1 MANGLLQQLPS
12 LDGLTR
18 VRATIGEGFD
28 TALGRLGTLGDLAG
42 ADAPL
47 RPLVEA
53 LDTAGAIPDPGALLE
68 PLDGVREQ
76 LSAALPTD
84 LDDAL
89 DAVEPLL
96 DALLQLV
103 DGSDLAPILD
113 ELRAGRSINE
123 IAQAALDQVVQRAL
137 GQLPGL
143 VGGALGGDGRSAIA
157 ELLQAAGSL
166 AGTAEPATIADFLVE
181 RVLGAP
187 LAPLAQLAELRS
199 AQISVACGLPGQL
212 DGGIVPVRQILLLTL
227 NAAADRLAALD
238 PADPS
243 AWADALDWLREARRG
258 LNELRGAMQAAPAAV
273 EAALAALDPTRYRGE
288 LRGAL
293 QALAAATRGG
303 AAALGR
309 NASLERLVQG
319 MIDPLDEL
327 TATIGALSP
336 GAFSAQLREQ
346 LAALGALLD
355 ALGEQVRS
363 NPILDLFAD
372 LQDVVGVIAD
382 AIGGVRQALEQGIAA
397 LLQAADQVLALV
409 DQVRTRL
416 TGAFAALNQ
425 ALGVLDID
433 ALVAEV
439 EQALGQLAAL
449 LEQLPLAELR
459 TMLDQALTT
468 IEGLVEQLSEVAET
482 TLGQAEPI
490 VSALEQIDLEQPV
503 APITAALQS
512 LRDAIAAVDLSML
525 PDALRGELDAM
536 VGPFLTGLQGSLDEI
551 DAALRRGL
559 VELTGGLSD
568 LAATLQRQ
576 LERFVDA
583 VGELDPGSLLA
594 PLVEQFQQLEQGL
607 ADLSGAQALAP
618 LRERLAELRAGL
630 EQANPERLL
639 APLARAFEEQVL
651 APVQQLRPADLL
663 QPLAATLAPV
673 EELLGRL
680 DFSAALGGLGAATGE
695 LVGEAQRSLLGAVEP
710 GELPGLNG
718 VGDSVQPLLNLLRP
732 GAMISEWASGMN
744 DLLGAYRPGAI
755 LQPVAR
761 VLQPL
766 DDWLSGASDA
776 QLLAAF
782 GRLQTQLQALDR
794 LELPTELF
802 GAPLEQAAATLEA
815 SQPVALVASLATPY
829 GRLHAALAA
838 IERAQVPAA
847 LHPAYDEVAALVA
860 TLDPGPVFA
869 PMAPVFTGLP
879 GRLRALAAAPAE
891 LGALRAEFS
900 GALSLASGAFPA
912 FLRDELTPDG
922 LRAGLAAFSPGAQIR
937 RLEERFDAFLA
948 AAERFGPTI
957 QASVE
962 QFMETLGERVANLS
976 PAALFERFDELF
988 APIRSALQTIAP
1000 AAIITAL
1007 DETYQEL
1014 MTRLADLNPRA
1025 IGAAVQ
1031 TLFDAAL
1038 AQLDALQTELLA
1050 ALAAAIDR
1058 VLSQLRVL
1066 LGQLNPTA
1074 LIVGLGNFSGL
1085 IRDRLAALNLGQLLA
1100 RLVAALTRLGEQLD
1114 AALTRVGDALTGLV
1128 EAV

>member
-12 LDGLTR
+12 LDSLTR
-18 VRATIGEGFD
+18 VRATIGAGLD
-28 TALGRLGTLGDLAG
+28 TALGRLDTLGDLAG
-42 ADAPL
+42 AAAPL
-47 RPLVEA
+47 RPLAEA
-53 LDTAGAIPDPGALLE
+53 LAAAGAAPDPGALLE

-76 LSAALPTD
+76 LSAALPGD
-84 LDDAL
+84 LDRAI
-89 DAVEPLL
+89 DAVGPLL

-123 IAQAALDQVVQRAL
+123 IAQAALGQVVQRVV

-143 VGGALGGDGRSAIA
+143 VGGALSSEGRSAIA

-166 AGTAEPATIADFLVE
+166 AGTAEPAAVADFLVE

-199 AQISVACGLPGQL
+199 AQISVASGLPDRL
-212 DGGIVPVRQILLLTL
+212 EADLAPARQTLLLSL
-227 NAAADRLAALD
+227 HAAADRLVALD

-243 AWADALDWLREARRG
+243 AWAGVLDWLRQARG
-258 LNELRGAMQAAPAAV
+258 ELAELRGAMQATPGAV
-273 EAALAALDPTRYRGE
+273 EAALVALDPTRYRDE

-293 QALAAATRGG
+293 QALAAATSGG
-303 AAALGR
+303 KAALGR
-309 NASLERLVQG
+309 NASLEQLVQG

-336 GAFSAQLREQ
+336 GAFSAQLRER

-363 NPILDLFAD
+363 NPVLDLFAD

-382 AIGGVRQALEQGIAA
+382 AIGGVRQAFEQGIAA
-397 LLQAADQVLALV
+397 LLQAADQVRAPV
-409 DQVRTRL
+409 DQVRAGL
-416 TGAFAALNQ
+416 TDAFAALNQ
-425 ALGVLDID
+425 ALGALDID
-433 ALVAEV
+433 ALVAGV
-439 EQALGQLAAL
+439 EQALSELVAL
-449 LEQLPLAELR
+449 LGQLPLAELR
-459 TMLDQALTT
+459 VLLDQALTT
-468 IEGLVEQLSEVAET
+468 VEGLVEQLSAVAEA

-490 VSALEQIDLEQPV
+490 VSTLAQIDLEQPV
-503 APITAALQS
+503 APIIAALQT
-512 LRDAIAAVDLSML
+512 LRETIAAVDLSML
-525 PDALRGELDAM
+525 PDSLRGELDAL
-536 VGPFLTGLQGSLDEI
+536 VSPFLTGLQGSLDEI

-559 VELTGGLSD
+559 AELTGGLSD

-576 LERFVDA
+576 FERFVDA

-594 PLVEQFQQLEQGL
+594 PLVEQFAQLEQRL
-607 ADLSGAQALAP
+607 AGLSGAQALAP
-618 LRERLAELRAGL
+618 LREQLADVRAGL

-639 APLARAFEEQVL
+639 APLAQAFEEQVL
-651 APVQQLRPADLL
+651 APVQQLRPVDLL
-663 QPLAATLAPV
+663 QPLAAALAPV
-673 EELLGRL
+673 EELLDRL
-680 DFSAALGGLGAATGE
+680 DFAAALGELGAATGE

-710 GELPGLNG
+710 GALPGLDG

-732 GAMISEWASGMN
+732 GATVGEWASGMN

-761 VLQPL
+761 ALQPL

-782 GRLQTQLQALDR
+782 GTLQSRLQALDH
-794 LELPTELF
+794 LEPPAELF
-802 GAPLEQAAATLEA
+802 DAPLEQAAATLEA
-815 SQPVALVASLATPY
+815 SQPTALLASLAPPY
-829 GRLHAALAA
+829 ARLRDALAA
-838 IERAQVPAA
+838 IERAQLPAA
-847 LHPAYDEVAALVA
+847 LHSAYDEAVALVA

-869 PMAPVFTGLP
+869 PMAPVFAGLP

-912 FLRDELTPDG
+912 FLRDPLTPDG

-962 QFMETLGERVANLS
+962 QFMETLGERVAKLS

-1000 AAIITAL
+1000 AAIVAAL
-1007 DETYQEL
+1007 DGAYQEL
-1014 MTRLADLNPRA
+1014 TASLAALNPRA
-1025 IGAAVQ
+1025 IGATVQ
-1031 TLFDAAL
+1031 PLFDTVL
-1038 AQLDALQTELLA
+1038 AQLDALQSGLLA
-1050 ALAAAIDR
+1050 ALTAAIDR
-1058 VLSQLRVL
+1058 VLSELRAL

-1074 LIVGLGNFSGL
+1074 LIVGLGNFFGL
-1085 IRDRLAALNLGQLLA
+1085 IRDRLAALNLGQFLE

-1114 AALTRVGDALTGLV
+1114 AALTRVGDAVTGLV
-1128 EAV
+1128 EVV